1 MSYFVLLSNFNL
13 FGKQH
18 NSLDNMIKN
27 SLCNWRRWFLW
38 SFVWLFVNI
47 LFNNLAINYYFFVI
61 DIMIF
66 LDTWVI
72 VLNVYEYLYC
82 SPSSLFHLCIIWD
95 FEENKFNFV
104 FKIIY
109 LFVHYSHVALDYD
122 SIYIILPC
130 IFSKIFVYF
139 FFPLEWYF
147 LKK

>member
-27 SLCNWRRWFLW
+27 SLYNWRRWFLW
-38 SFVWLFVNI
+38 SFVWLI

-72 VLNVYEYLYC
+72 VLSVYEYLYC

-147 LKK
+147 FKK

>member
-27 SLCNWRRWFLW
+27 SLYNWRRWFLW

-61 DIMIF
+61 DIMMF

-72 VLNVYEYLYC
+72 VLSVYEYLYC

-122 SIYIILPC
+122 SIYIILVFFQKFLSTS
-130 IFSKIFVYF
+130 FSLWNGTF
-139 FFPLEWYF
+139 
-147 LKK
+147 